1 MLKRLGGPVNR
12 ILLSFTA
19 VVLITG
25 CGGGTAGAP
34 VPTATESP
42 AQEADV
48 IVFGNGINQET
59 LAVVTPSQVFPADYV
74 LISYSMALSEPAG
87 ATVLTI
93 VFAGVSNG
101 GTESFIYKE
110 DIDISNPEFDMGNA
124 PGQYVMRALR
134 GSVVLAEGLFTLQ

>member
-1 MLKRLGGPVNR
+1 
-12 ILLSFTA
+12 
-19 VVLITG
+19 
-25 CGGGTAGAP
+25 

-42 AQEADV
+42 AQEAGV

-59 LAVVTPSQVFPADYV
+59 LAVVTPSQVFPADQA

-87 ATVLTI
+87 ATILTI

-110 DIDISNPEFDMGNA
+110 DINISNPAFTMFANTVDLASIVGNA

-134 GSVVLAEGLFTLQ
+134 GSDVLAEGLFTLQ